1 MNELMII
8 SINLVGALAFSILL
22 GWGVTK
28 LYDVLDN

>member
-8 SINLVGALAFSILL
+8 TINLTGILTFLILL

>member
-8 SINLVGALAFSILL
+8 TINLVGMSAFLILL
-22 GWGVTK
+22 GWGVIK

>member
-8 SINLVGALAFSILL
+8 SINLVGALAFLTLL
-22 GWGVTK
+22 GWGVTQ

>member
-8 SINLVGALAFSILL
+8 SINLVGTLAFLTLL

>member
-8 SINLVGALAFSILL
+8 TINLVGMSAFLIFL